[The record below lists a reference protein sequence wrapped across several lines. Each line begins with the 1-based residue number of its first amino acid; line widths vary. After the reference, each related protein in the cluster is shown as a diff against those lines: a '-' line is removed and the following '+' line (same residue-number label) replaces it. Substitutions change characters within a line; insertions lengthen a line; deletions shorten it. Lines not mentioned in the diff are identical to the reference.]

1 MNKLGSKQPCNNC
14 KMMSLVVHET
24 TEHLCTLCWIEKFM
38 EAKDVDKR
46 ERQRHQG

>member
-1 MNKLGSKQPCNNC
+1 
-14 KMMSLVVHET
+14 MMFLEFHLT
-24 TEHLCTLCWIEKFM
+24 PEHICLLCEIEKFM